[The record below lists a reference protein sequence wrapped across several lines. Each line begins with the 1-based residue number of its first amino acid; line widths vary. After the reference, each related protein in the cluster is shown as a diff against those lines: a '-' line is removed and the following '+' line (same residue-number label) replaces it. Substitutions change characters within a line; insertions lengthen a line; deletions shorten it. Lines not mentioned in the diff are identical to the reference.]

1 MIRRVMLIGFW
12 LQWKYADPFLM
23 RSPPVQRRLAPHV
36 GDPDGAPE
44 LGAHSRPLL
53 RPRGR
58 GAVERKVGAAGPPPV
73 PVGAPRDLFKLR
85 RGRNVPHA
93 VPCKVLARRGVPEA
107 ACRVCAAERKAVR
120 SHSARSQSL
129 IGTPATPPVHNV
141 LDADLRDDRKLSNC
155 SRVDVP
161 GNVGQALVPHVAAG
175 VAPAVPLQ
183 DGVHGGPPDLR
194 APEPQR
200 RLVCRAL

>member
-58 GAVERKVGAAGPPPV
+58 GAVERKVGAADRRPCLLAHLEIFSNS
-73 PVGAPRDLFKLR
+73 VGGGMYHMRSLVRYLR
-85 RGRNVPHA
+85 VAAFLRPHA
-93 VPCKVLARRGVPEA
+93 AFARQSGRP
-107 ACRVCAAERKAVR
+107 VR

-141 LDADLRDDRKLSNC
+141 LDADRRDDRKLSNC